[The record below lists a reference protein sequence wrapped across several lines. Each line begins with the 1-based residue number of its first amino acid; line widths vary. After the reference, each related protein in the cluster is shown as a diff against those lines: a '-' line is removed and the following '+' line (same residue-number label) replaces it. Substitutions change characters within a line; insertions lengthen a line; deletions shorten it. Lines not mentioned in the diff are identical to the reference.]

1 MSMAPQ
7 GATLAHA
14 QFNEK
19 HVDDLV
25 KIRASR
31 LTSEKVIHLLIKSFW
46 GGTQREQPRLQNYSL
61 GSGATHVP
69 ESLLPQASR

>member
-7 GATLAHA
+7 GATLAHG

-25 KIRASR
+25 KIQVGR
-31 LTSEKVIHLLIKSFW
+31 LTSEKVIHLLIRSFW
-46 GGTQREQPRLQNYSL
+46 RGTHREQPRRQNYSL

-69 ESLLPQASR
+69 EGLLPQAPR